1 MCVCVH
7 PHRHSLSHAC
17 NDIQNFLHACVHFCM
32 CVLLLLL
39 LLLLYVYVCTPAEC
53 SARPS
58 VAKTTLFY
66 FLFKPT
72 AAGDAIMAASKWQL
86 LRLTIENELS
96 GVSKRVSNSS
106 SNDWRRERTSERANE
121 WATIARGTV
130 YRERSYRER
139 TFQEWGCSLRSLS
152 FSLSLVC

>member
-1 MCVCVH
+1 MCVCVCVH

-32 CVLLLLL
+32 CVLLFLMLL

-66 FLFKPT
+66 FLQRRRDNGRKGMTT
-72 AAGDAIMAASKWQL
+72 ATAHDRK
-86 LRLTIENELS
+86 RTERTCE
-96 GVSKRVSNSS
+96 RVSNHCER
-106 SNDWRRERTSERANE
+106 DRVPREDVPRERLFS
-121 WATIARGTV
+121 
-130 YRERSYRER
+130 
-139 TFQEWGCSLRSLS
+139 TFSLLLSLS
-152 FSLSLVC
+152 RSLVC